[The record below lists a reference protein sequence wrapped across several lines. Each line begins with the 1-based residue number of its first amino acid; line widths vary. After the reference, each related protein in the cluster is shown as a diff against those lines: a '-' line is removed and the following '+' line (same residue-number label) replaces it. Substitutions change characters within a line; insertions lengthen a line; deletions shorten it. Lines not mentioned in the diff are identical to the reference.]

1 MGGKSACPPAAQSHD
16 SDYLPNPRGEEG
28 EGGDIGQRRCCGGTA
43 YLHSNLSKHSIFSTD
58 GGFPILEI
66 ICCALWVSFSS
77 CPQVGGSI
85 PWSMTVQEEPKPP
98 VKKRSNFF
106 IFFMTSFA
114 FFCFWVLVE
123 VFWWKG
129 SNKSAWDADWGL
141 CSLWKTHAYPL
152 PQVMNTSG
160 PSQAPVKRSSHITK
174 RVTVC
179 SRGAQCFCIGVKP
192 LSSVLR

>member
-1 MGGKSACPPAAQSHD
+1 MGGVSACPPAAQSHD

-28 EGGDIGQRRCCGGTA
+28 EGGDIGPRRGCGGTA
-43 YLHSNLSKHSIFSTD
+43 YLHSNLSKHSIFSAD
-58 GGFPILEI
+58 GGFPVSEI

-98 VKKRSNFF
+98 VKKRSSFF

-123 VFWWKG
+123 VFWLEG
-129 SNKSAWDADWGL
+129 SNKSVWDADWVSAFCG
-141 CSLWKTHAYPL
+141 KTHAYPL
-152 PQVMNTSG
+152 PEVFNISAL
-160 PSQAPVKRSSHITK
+160 SRSLLKDSYTLLK
-174 RVTVC
+174 
-179 SRGAQCFCIGVKP
+179 K
-192 LSSVLR
+192 

>member
-1 MGGKSACPPAAQSHD
+1 MTLIISPTHGVKKGRVG
-16 SDYLPNPRGEEG
+16 NIGPRRG
-28 EGGDIGQRRCCGGTA
+28 CGGTA

-98 VKKRSNFF
+98 VKKRSSFF

-129 SNKSAWDADWGL
+129 RISLSGIQIGVSAVCG
-141 CSLWKTHAYPL
+141 KTHAYPL
-152 PQVMNTSG
+152 PEVINTSG
-160 PSQAPVKRSSHITK
+160 PSHVPVKRSFHNTK
-174 RVTVC
+174 
-179 SRGAQCFCIGVKP
+179 
-192 LSSVLR
+192 

>member
-1 MGGKSACPPAAQSHD
+1 MKKWRVGNIG
-16 SDYLPNPRGEEG
+16 PRRG
-28 EGGDIGQRRCCGGTA
+28 CGGTA
-43 YLHSNLSKHSIFSTD
+43 YLHSNLSKHSIFSAD

-66 ICCALWVSFSS
+66 ICCALWVSFFS

-85 PWSMTVQEEPKPP
+85 PVVDDSSGGAEAACEEE
-98 VKKRSNFF
+98 RSSFF

-160 PSQAPVKRSSHITK
+160 PPMRLLKDPSTS
-174 RVTVC
+174 
-179 SRGAQCFCIGVKP
+179 
-192 LSSVLR
+192 LNE